1 MRLTHNNLS
10 GILNANVSNIFVCYA
25 IMMKGM
31 DIICDAKKD
40 IGLYHSFYPGSMPN
54 DSELKPKATDT
65 FGTNYLVVIRI

>member
-10 GILNANVSNIFVCYA
+10 RILNANVSNIFVCYA

-40 IGLYHSFYPGSMPN
+40 IGRSVS
-54 DSELKPKATDT
+54 
-65 FGTNYLVVIRI
+65 